1 MDKNVLMVVEAVANE
16 TGLGGEKIFGALEE
30 ALASVSERSWDE
42 QAEARV
48 EIDRTSGE
56 YSTFRVY
63 IVVDDDQED
72 FEPANQIRMSEARKD
87 NADLVVGDVVEHS
100 MPSVEFGRI
109 AAHQAKQVLM
119 RIVRDAE
126 RAKVA
131 RQFQK
136 RIGELITG
144 QIKRIARDGIIIELT
159 DSIEAIVLR
168 SQMIPRESVR
178 VGDRLRGYL
187 YEVDEERRGPQIL
200 LSRSH
205 PEMLVQLFKIEVP
218 EINEGVINIRACA
231 RDPGS
236 RAKIAVKSNDS
247 RIDPIGACVG
257 MRGSRVQ
264 AVSAELGGERIDI
277 VPWDDNPA
285 QLVINA
291 MAPAEVQSI
300 SINEETRT
308 MDIAVSE
315 DQLSQAI
322 GRGGQNV
329 RLAGLLAGWT
339 LNVMTEEEANAKTES
354 EFGELRSRF
363 VRDLDVDEAVA
374 DILIREGY
382 TSLDDISDAAD
393 AELAEVAEFDGGI
406 AGELKERARDA
417 LLAKLLESG
426 GDALSAGEPAEDLM
440 ELEGMTR
447 ELAFALA
454 AKGASTRDDLA
465 DMAAFELEDIEGLT
479 AERAAKLIMAA
490 RAHWFDETDNNEE

>member
-16 TGLGGEKIFGALEE
+16 TGLGSEKIFGAIEE
-30 ALASVSERSWDE
+30 ALAAVSERSWAE
-42 QAEARV
+42 NAEARV
-48 EIDRTSGE
+48 DINRETGE
-56 YSTFRVY
+56 YDTFRVW
-63 IVVDDDQED
+63 IVIDDDQED
-72 FEPANQIRMSEARKD
+72 FEPEGQIRLSEAHKG
-87 NADLVVGDVVEHS
+87 NPDLVIGDFIEEP
-100 MPSVEFGRI
+100 MESVEFGRI
-109 AAHQAKQVLM
+109 AAYQAKQVLM

-131 RQFQK
+131 RAFEK

-159 DSIEAIVLR
+159 DSIEAIAPR
-168 SQMIPRESVR
+168 THMIPKESVR

-187 YEVDEERRGPQIL
+187 FGVDEERRGPQIL
-200 LSRSH
+200 LSRTH

-218 EINEGVINIRACA
+218 EINEGVIAIRACA

-236 RAKIAVKSNDS
+236 RAKIAVKSNDG

-277 VPWDDNPA
+277 VLWDDNPA

-339 LNVMTEEEANAKTES
+339 LNVMTEADAKQKTES
-354 EFGELRSRF
+354 EFGDLRTRF
-363 VRDLDVDEAVA
+363 VADLDIDDAVA

-382 TSLDDISDAAD
+382 TSLDDISDADD
-393 AELAEVAEFDGGI
+393 AALAAISEFDASI
-406 AGELKERARDA
+406 ASELKERSRDA
-417 LLAKLLESG
+417 LLSKLLAS
-426 GDALSAGEPAEDLM
+426 GDALSADEPAEDLM
-440 ELEGMTR
+440 ALDGMTR
-447 ELAFALA
+447 EIAFALA
-454 AKGASTRDDLA
+454 AKGASTREDLA
-465 DMAAFELEDIEGLT
+465 EMATDELGDIEGLT
-479 AERAAKLIMAA
+479 EAKAAKLIMAA
-490 RAHWFDETDNNEE
+490 RAHWFEQDDNKD